1 MRPTA
6 RYRFENFPI
15 SFTPSLPGRPC
26 RGSGM
31 SLLGFEPMLLSCQS
45 RSCYLKESRHNVW
58 QRWVRRGLLALSVA
72 LACFLAYLLV
82 TNSTTVP
89 TSTATVP
96 GSMDTA
102 DATISQFSFTQTKGD
117 AVQWQVQ
124 AQEARLFE
132 RDKRAML
139 QVVAVTLFGQQG
151 KELTVTGE
159 EGTLNTDTKNFVLAN
174 RSEPLV
180 IHTESGY
187 VIYTNHLAWTD
198 QTREIRTQDPVRIV
212 GHGLV
217 VTGRGL
223 LGYLDREEFE
233 VLEDVH
239 VDLAPSS

>member
-1 MRPTA
+1 M
-6 RYRFENFPI
+6 
-15 SFTPSLPGRPC
+15 
-26 RGSGM
+26 
-31 SLLGFEPMLLSCQS
+31 
-45 RSCYLKESRHNVW
+45 W
-58 QRWVRRGLLALSVA
+58 QRWVRGSLLALSVA

-82 TNSTTVP
+82 TNSTMV
-89 TSTATVP
+89 STPQATP
-96 GSMDTA
+96 GSMNAA
-102 DATISQFSFTQTKGD
+102 DATISKFMFTQTKGD

-132 RDKRAML
+132 RDKRATL

-151 KELTVTGE
+151 KELTVTGD
-159 EGTLNTDTKNFVLAN
+159 EGTLNTETKNFVLAN

-198 QTREIRTQDPVRIV
+198 QTREIHTQDPVRIV
-212 GHGLV
+212 GHGLE

-223 LGYLDREEFE
+223 LGHLDTEEFE

-239 VDLAPSS
+239 VDLAPAS

>member
-1 MRPTA
+1 
-6 RYRFENFPI
+6 
-15 SFTPSLPGRPC
+15 
-26 RGSGM
+26 M
-31 SLLGFEPMLLSCQS
+31 SLLGFECMLPSCQS
-45 RSCYLKESRHNVW
+45 SSCCFKESTNKVW
-58 QRWVRRGLLALSVA
+58 QRWARGGLLVLSVV
-72 LACFLAYLLV
+72 LACFLAYVLL

-89 TSTATVP
+89 SPTAAVP
-96 GSMDTA
+96 GSMGTA
-102 DATISQFSFTQTKGD
+102 DATISQFTFTQTKGD
-117 AVQWQVQ
+117 TVQWQVQ

-132 RDKRAML
+132 RDRQAML

-151 KELTVTGE
+151 RELTVTGD
-159 EGTLNTDTKNFVLAN
+159 EGTLNTETKNFVLAN

-212 GHGLV
+212 GHGLE

-223 LGYLDREEFE
+223 LGHLDNEEFE

-239 VDLAPSS
+239 VDLAPAS

>member
-1 MRPTA
+1 M
-6 RYRFENFPI
+6 
-15 SFTPSLPGRPC
+15 
-26 RGSGM
+26 
-31 SLLGFEPMLLSCQS
+31 
-45 RSCYLKESRHNVW
+45 W
-58 QRWVRRGLLALSVA
+58 QRWVRGGLLALSVV

-82 TNSTTVP
+82 TNTTVAP
-89 TSTATVP
+89 TPTAAVL

-102 DATISQFSFTQTKGD
+102 DATISKFTFTQTKD
-117 AVQWQVQ
+117 DTVQWQVQ

-132 RDKRAML
+132 RDRRAML
-139 QVVAVTLFGQQG
+139 RVVEVTLFGQQG
-151 KELTVTGE
+151 KDLTVTGD
-159 EGTLNTDTKNFVLAN
+159 EGTLNTETKNFMLAN

-212 GHGLV
+212 GHGLE

-223 LGYLDREEFE
+223 LGHLDREEFE

-239 VDLAPSS
+239 VDLAPPS

>member
-1 MRPTA
+1 M
-6 RYRFENFPI
+6 
-15 SFTPSLPGRPC
+15 
-26 RGSGM
+26 
-31 SLLGFEPMLLSCQS
+31 
-45 RSCYLKESRHNVW
+45 W
-58 QRWVRRGLLALSVA
+58 QRWVQRGLLAISVV

-89 TSTATVP
+89 APTATAP

-102 DATISQFSFTQTKGD
+102 DATISQFTFTQTKGD
-117 AVQWQVQ
+117 AVQWQVE

-132 RDKRAML
+132 RDRRAML

-151 KELTVTGE
+151 KELTVTGD
-159 EGTLNTDTKNFVLAN
+159 EGTLDTETKNFVLSN

-180 IHTESGY
+180 VHTESGY

-198 QTREIRTQDPVRIV
+198 QTREIRTQDPVRII
-212 GHGLV
+212 GHGLE

-223 LGYLDREEFE
+223 LGHLDTEEFE

-239 VDLAPSS
+239 VDLAPAS

>member
-1 MRPTA
+1 
-6 RYRFENFPI
+6 
-15 SFTPSLPGRPC
+15 
-26 RGSGM
+26 M
-31 SLLGFEPMLLSCQS
+31 SLLGFELMLLSCQS
-45 RSCYLKESRHNVW
+45 ILLLFERKRHKVW
-58 QRWVRRGLLALSVA
+58 QRWVRGALLALSVV
-72 LACFLAYLLV
+72 LACFLVYLLV

-89 TSTATVP
+89 TPTAAAP

-102 DATISQFSFTQTKGD
+102 DATISQFTFTQTKGD
-117 AVQWQVQ
+117 TVQWQVQ

-132 RDKRAML
+132 RDRRAML

-151 KELTVTGE
+151 KELTVTGD
-159 EGTLNTDTKNFVLAN
+159 EGTLNTETKNFVLAN

-212 GHGLV
+212 GHGLE

-223 LGYLDREEFE
+223 LGHLDT
-233 VLEDVH
+233 
-239 VDLAPSS
+239 